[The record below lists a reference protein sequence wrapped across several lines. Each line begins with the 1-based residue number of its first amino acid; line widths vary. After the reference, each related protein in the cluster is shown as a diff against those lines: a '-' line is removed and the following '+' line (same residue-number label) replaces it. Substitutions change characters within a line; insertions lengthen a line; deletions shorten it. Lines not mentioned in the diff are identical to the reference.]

1 MAEIPQDSLTL
12 PESVSLLDNVTC
24 TYNGIYT
31 KRSAIAHKGSYV
43 KYELLQS
50 REVSDSYLLN
60 SIVVIIR
67 AGSIWHAADM
77 CGNTTQCLHAFTK
90 HGIYGRHNK

>member
-1 MAEIPQDSLTL
+1 MASILREVPLHIK
-12 PESVSLLDNVTC
+12 VHN
-24 TYNGIYT
+24 
-31 KRSAIAHKGSYV
+31 V